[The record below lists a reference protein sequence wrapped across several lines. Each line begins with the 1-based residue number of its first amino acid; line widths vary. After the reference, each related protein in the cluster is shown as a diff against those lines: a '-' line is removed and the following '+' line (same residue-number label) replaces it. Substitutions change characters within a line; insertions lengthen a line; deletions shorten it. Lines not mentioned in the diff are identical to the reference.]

1 MRLKGSMVD
10 RLPPDK
16 REKMERT
23 LRRMEEV
30 RRNDEMRLR
39 NIIEAKKEWAINERK
54 TGFDVIDQLD
64 GQIEQIKN
72 ELEVQIQEL
81 KEQNDLRIQEV
92 KERQERVNIQ
102 IIKLDGVLLALNDLI
117 AESAKQEEEM
127 KKQREAEAR
136 QAASEA
142 KKKAEE
148 ETAKKIA
155 EEEVAAKAAEE
166 EAIKKAEEEKA
177 AKKAMAAAKRREKR
191 EMKKAEDKKLGKETK
206 RKSTTSKAKTSITKK
221 K

>member
-1 MRLKGSMVD
+1 MQLKGSMVD
-10 RLPPDK
+10 RLPAHK

-64 GQIEQIKN
+64 GQIGQIN
-72 ELEVQIQEL
+72 DDLELKIQEL
-81 KEQNDLRIQEV
+81 REESDLRVQEV
-92 KERQERVNIQ
+92 KERQEKINIQ

-127 KKQREAEAR
+127 KRQRAV
-136 QAASEA
+136 EA
-142 KKKAEE
+142 KKAKAE
-148 ETAKKIA
+148 ADKKAA
-155 EEEVAAKAAEE
+155 EEAAAKAAEE
-166 EAIKKAEEEKA
+166 EAIKKDKEEKA
-177 AKKAMAAAKRREKR
+177 AKRALMAAKRAA
-191 EMKKAEDKKLGKETK
+191 KKKESVKKPRKVTK